1 MHYDLNFAVLTSRA
15 SFSCGNAFPSV
26 LKDNGILVMGEQ
38 SGGGACAVQQMA
50 TADGFKYQI
59 SSARLRFLNKDGESI
74 DGGVP
79 VDVDL
84 VGKNEDGTDRII
96 EVEVP
101 VAGYSETG
109 EAVETTM
116 TLKTVDY
123 TQLYDIDRL
132 SQEMNRFYGGQEET
146 ELDDAA

>member
-1 MHYDLNFAVLTSRA
+1 MYVSVAELNLHIAQDKLRSVPPQ
-15 SFSCGNAFPSV
+15 NA
-26 LKDNGILVMGEQ
+26 
-38 SGGGACAVQQMA
+38 A
-50 TADGFKYQI
+50 
-59 SSARLRFLNKDGESI
+59 
-74 DGGVP
+74 
-79 VDVDL
+79 
-84 VGKNEDGTDRII
+84 
-96 EVEVP
+96 